1 MKKILVTGFDPFGG
15 EAINPAT
22 ESVKQ
27 LPDEILGVQIL
38 KREIPTVFDRS
49 IDVLYGILKEEQ
61 PDVVICVGQA
71 GGRPN
76 ITVERIAIN
85 QDDARI
91 PDNDGAQPIDR
102 TIFEEGPAAYFSTLP
117 IKAMVR
123 DMKEAGIP
131 AAVSN
136 TAGTFVCN
144 HIMYGA
150 LHYASLH
157 QPSLK
162 AGFVH
167 IPYLPMQT
175 VDKPTM
181 PSMSRDEIVKGLE
194 TLIKTAI
201 QVEEDV
207 KETGGAVC

>member
-1 MKKILVTGFDPFGG
+1 MKKVLVTGFDPFGG
-15 EAINPAT
+15 EAVNPALM
-22 ESVKQ
+22 SVMQ
-27 LPDEILGVQIL
+27 LPNEILGVQII
-38 KREIPTVFDRS
+38 KKEIPTVFDKS
-49 IDVLYGILKEEQ
+49 IESLYATLKEEQ

-76 ITVERIAIN
+76 ITVERVAIN

-91 PDNDGAQPIDR
+91 PDNEGAQPIDR
-102 TIFEEGPAAYFSTLP
+102 PIFEEGPAAYFSTLP
-117 IKAMVR
+117 IKAMVQN
-123 DMKEAGIP
+123 MKEAQIP

-150 LHYASLH
+150 LHYAATQ

-167 IPYLPMQT
+167 IPYVPMQT
-175 VDKPTM
+175 IDKPTM
-181 PSMSRDEIVKGLE
+181 PSMSVDDIVKGL
-194 TLIKTAI
+194 TVLIETAI
-201 QVEEDV
+201 KVDQDV
-207 KETGGAVC
+207 KVTGGAVC

>member
-1 MKKILVTGFDPFGG
+1 M
-15 EAINPAT
+15 
-22 ESVKQ
+22 
-27 LPDEILGVQIL
+27 
-38 KREIPTVFDRS
+38 
-49 IDVLYGILKEEQ
+49 
-61 PDVVICVGQA
+61 VICVGQA

-76 ITVERIAIN
+76 ITVERVAIN

-91 PDNDGAQPIDR
+91 PDNEGAQPIDR
-102 TIFEEGPAAYFSTLP
+102 TIFAEGPAAYFATLP
-117 IKAMVR
+117 IKAMVQN
-123 DMKEAGIP
+123 MKAAGIP

-150 LHYASLH
+150 LHFAATQ

-167 IPYLPMQT
+167 IPYVPMQT

-181 PSMSRDEIVKGLE
+181 PSMSVADIVTGLTILIE
-194 TLIKTAI
+194 TGINVD
-201 QVEEDV
+201 QDV
-207 KETGGAVC
+207 KVTGGAVC